1 MAKEVCYICWNGKLT
16 SKETDSMKQKKQPP
30 IDKVTAKKLK
40 KLTWILCKANSLEEQ
55 RFILKLFEFYYHLE
69 SD

>member
-1 MAKEVCYICWNGKLT
+1 
-16 SKETDSMKQKKQPP
+16 MKQKKQPP

-40 KLTWILCKANSLEEQ
+40 KLTWLLCKANSLEEQ
-55 RFILKLFEFYYHLE
+55 RLILKLFEFYYHLE